1 MQPNFQLMNQAVK
14 QIRDRVEKEFNDGN
28 IFTRKD
34 TTQEQYEPCCQATE
48 LSENPGFPNVRP
60 CLIAKEVKNLTLCE
74 NQF

>member
-1 MQPNFQLMNQAVK
+1 MRPNFQLMNQAVK
-14 QIRDRVEKEFNDGN
+14 QIRDIVEEVFNDGN

-60 CLIAKEVKNLTLCE
+60 IAKEVKNLTFCV